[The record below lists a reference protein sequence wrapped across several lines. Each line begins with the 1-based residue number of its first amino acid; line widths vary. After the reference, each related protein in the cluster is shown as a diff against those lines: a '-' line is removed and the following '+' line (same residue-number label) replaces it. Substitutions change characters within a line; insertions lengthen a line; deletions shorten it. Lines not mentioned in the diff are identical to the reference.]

1 MPGMTRGARVVAALA
16 VTVALIATAVLAI
29 RASYGAFKG
38 GYTIVGSFDKAAYGF
53 GPNTEVDYLGV
64 QVGHVTHVGLL
75 ADDRVDAMLKIDAGF
90 QVPVGTTLDVENR
103 SLFGDPFVALQFP
116 PGTPTRFLTNGDLI
130 TATSVEADTADLINH
145 ATPLLSQINGQDLLT
160 LVTELDEATQGEG
173 AKIAQSIHDG
183 AQLTNLYADTINAQ
197 LKALD
202 AFSAFQTAITP
213 DATTLDQLAA
223 TSNEALPT
231 LNAAEADF
239 QQALQTIQ
247 PFAANLANIIA
258 QERPNID
265 ALLAR
270 GDNVVRLLAMREP
283 QVEQTV
289 DGLAQYL
296 QKFALG
302 AGPETLP
309 DGTKFIYFKAFVEL
323 SDIQKL
329 ICGLVDPSQ
338 GSSVPTQLQP
348 LVAALSGTAL
358 GCKASAASA
367 APATPAPNATPAGSL
382 PASAQSAASDLAN
395 QVANQVSAPEPTQDG
410 TIGDLLNRLLGG
422 P

>member
-1 MPGMTRGARVVAALA
+1 MVGAVA
-16 VTVALIATAVLAI
+16 TIVALIATSVLAI

-38 GYTIVGSFDKAAYGF
+38 GFTLVGSFDRAAYGF
-53 GPNTEVDYLGV
+53 GPNTEIDYLGV
-64 QVGHVTHVGLL
+64 DVGHVTHTGLQP
-75 ADDRVDAMLKIDAGF
+75 DHRVVAMLKIDAGF
-90 QVPVGTTLDVENR
+90 QVPVGTSADVENR
-103 SLFGDPFVALQFP
+103 SLFGDPFVALRFP
-116 PGTPTRFLTNGDLI
+116 PGTPTRFLANGDRI
-130 TATSVEADTADLINH
+130 DVTSVEADTADLIAH

-160 LVTELDEATQGEG
+160 LVTELDQATQGEG
-173 AKIAQSIHDG
+173 AKIALSIRDG
-183 AQLTNLYADTINAQ
+183 AQLTNLYAQTINAQ
-197 LKALD
+197 IKALD
-202 AFSAFQTAITP
+202 AFSAFQAAITP
-213 DATTLDQLAA
+213 DAPTLDQLAA

-289 DGLAQYL
+289 AGLADYL

-309 DGTKFIYFKAFVEL
+309 NGTKFIYFKAFVEL

-338 GSSVPTQLQP
+338 GSSVPAQLQP
-348 LVAALSGTAL
+348 LVSALSSTAL
-358 GCKASAASA
+358 GCKASAAALTPSA
-367 APATPAPNATPAGSL
+367 AAGSGTGSGSL
-382 PASAQSAASDLAN
+382 PPQAQAAASDLAN
-395 QVANQVSAPEPTQDG
+395 QVAGQVTAPERTVVG
-410 TIGDLLNRLLGG
+410 TIGDVINRLLGG